1 MKAKIYKREGKYIM
15 RERNI
20 IIIMLTIIIILL
32 LAFLLVNHLGT
43 IDVKAPTGN
52 VDIYDITIIEKE
64 ETANNEDKIIVHDED
79 GLKLNEAPLK
89 IFEHKS
95 YHIKNDVIAPG
106 SENSY
111 QFVIRNNNEFAIIYD
126 LEIKETNK
134 YGINMKFRL
143 KQNEKYILGND
154 NKWVSAEELRQ
165 SEVILANDSYN
176 VYTLDWKWFESE
188 NDTDIGED
196 IESDYKL
203 DISFNSNR
211 Y

>member
-1 MKAKIYKREGKYIM
+1 MKAKIYKRKGKYIM
-15 RERNI
+15 REKNI

-64 ETANNEDKIIVHDED
+64 NDDENKIIVYDENN
-79 GLKLNEAPLK
+79 KEINSAPLK

-111 QFVIRNNNEFAIIYD
+111 QFLIRNNNEFAIIYD
-126 LEIKETNK
+126 LEINETNK
-134 YGINMKFRL
+134 YNINMKFRL
-143 KQNEKYILGND
+143 KQNEKYILGNSD
-154 NKWVSAEELRQ
+154 KWVTAEELRQ

-188 NDTDIGED
+188 NDTDIGEN
-196 IESDYKL
+196 IESEYKL

>member
-1 MKAKIYKREGKYIM
+1 M

-20 IIIMLTIIIILL
+20 IIIMLIIIIILL

-43 IDVKAPTGN
+43 IEVKAPTGN
-52 VDIYDITIIEKE
+52 VDIYYITIIEKE
-64 ETANNEDKIIVHDED
+64 DDKVIVHDEN

-89 IFEHKS
+89 IFDHKS

-111 QFVIRNNNEFAIIYD
+111 QFIIRNNNEFAIIYD
-126 LEIKETNK
+126 LNIIETNK
-134 YGINMKFRL
+134 FNINMKFRL
-143 KQNEKYILGND
+143 KQNDKYILGND
-154 NKWVSAEELRQ
+154 KKWVTAEELKQ

-176 VYTLDWKWFESE
+176 VYTLDWKWFESA
-188 NDTDIGED
+188 NDTKIGEN
-196 IESDYKL
+196 IKSNYEL
-203 DISFNSNR
+203 DISFDSTR